1 MCCTTKVVNLLSR
14 KSPKTTIFRSVS
26 FMTSHDDVI
35 DKKYKK
41 ISKSLGKT
49 FNLMYHTT
57 MVVKLLLLQSP
68 KTTIRYSVVFP

>member
-1 MCCTTKVVNLLSR
+1 
-14 KSPKTTIFRSVS
+14 
-26 FMTSHDDVI
+26 MTSHDDVI

-49 FNLMYHTT
+49 LNLMYHTT

-68 KTTIRYSVVFP
+68 KTTIRYSVVLP

>member
-1 MCCTTKVVNLLSR
+1 
-14 KSPKTTIFRSVS
+14 
-26 FMTSHDDVI
+26 MTSHDDVI